1 MITCLLQKCPY
12 LEVSEPGDDHR
23 AISTRGAKAINK
35 KLKASNQA
43 AREEMMVIMIKFTSL
58 KFSAWG
64 RRVARLHTTASVLY
78 VHVISCL
85 SEMYTKLG
93 EECLQIV
100 LLFGKASFL

>member
-12 LEVSEPGDDHR
+12 LEVSEPGDDHHLG

-43 AREEMMVIMIKFTSL
+43 AREKMMVIMIKFTSL
-58 KFSAWG
+58 KFCAWG
-64 RRVARLHTTASVLY
+64 RRVARLHSVLY

-93 EECLQIV
+93 EECLQMV